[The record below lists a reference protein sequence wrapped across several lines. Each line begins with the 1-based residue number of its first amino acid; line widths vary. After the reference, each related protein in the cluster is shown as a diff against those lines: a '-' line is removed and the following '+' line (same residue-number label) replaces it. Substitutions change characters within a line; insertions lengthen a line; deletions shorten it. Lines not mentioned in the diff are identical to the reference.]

1 MLLLSAIES
10 PTLAGDCEIFL
21 GRERMRD
28 GVIEMEKGEEGREES
43 SKERKDRLEGL
54 KHKEGLKRPK
64 TRLTSVPLTLNSHH
78 VSFCHLLFSLVRL
91 DLPSPSGSPQPLPY
105 NYLCHSSI
113 PTGGPANE

>member
-43 SKERKDRLEGL
+43 SKEGKD
-54 KHKEGLKRPK
+54 
-64 TRLTSVPLTLNSHH
+64 
-78 VSFCHLLFSLVRL
+78 
-91 DLPSPSGSPQPLPY
+91 
-105 NYLCHSSI
+105 
-113 PTGGPANE
+113 